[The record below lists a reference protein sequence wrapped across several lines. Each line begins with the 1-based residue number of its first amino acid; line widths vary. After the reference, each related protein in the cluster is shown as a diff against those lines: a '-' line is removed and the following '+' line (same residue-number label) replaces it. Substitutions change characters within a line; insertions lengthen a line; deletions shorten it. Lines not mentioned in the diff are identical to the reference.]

1 MANNSTNLSAQ
12 YIVLGF
18 GPQLIALEKHHLNQ
32 KLTQPTLVMIP
43 TRNLASQL
51 ILYIVLTLL
60 NTSNSDNDFNKFKQL
75 NLTKISYVP
84 TRFIK

>member
-12 YIVLGF
+12 YV
-18 GPQLIALEKHHLNQ
+18 
-32 KLTQPTLVMIP
+32 VS
-43 TRNLASQL
+43 SQL
-51 ILYIVLTLL
+51 IFYIVLTLL
-60 NTSNSDNDFNKFKQL
+60 KTSNSYNDFNKFKQI